1 LRLKANEIFLSL
13 KLRLKSY
20 KARMNNWDSITE
32 FCKKAIN
39 NYRNNIKAEKKNLAK
54 SYQKMRYG
62 KMYTITLYT
71 F

>member
-1 LRLKANEIFLSL
+1 
-13 KLRLKSY
+13 
-20 KARMNNWDSITE
+20 MNNWDSITE